1 MPVEKLLNELKNRT
15 PRQALDTR
23 LGKLYE
29 GEQVHLARVLGIDK
43 PQISNLFTYINQVF
57 GELKIAAILTD
68 EEVEELLVLF
78 KKREREIKN
87 LRAAYDSLLIQAAER
102 VKK

>member
-1 MPVEKLLNELKNRT
+1 MSVEKLLNELKSRA
-15 PRQALDTR
+15 PRQVLDAQ

-29 GEQVHLARVLGIDK
+29 DEQVHLARTLGIDK
-43 PQISNLFTYINQVF
+43 PQISNLFTYINQAF

-68 EEVEELLVLF
+68 EEIEELLLLF
-78 KKREREIKN
+78 KEQDREIKV
-87 LRAAYDSLLIQAAER
+87 LHAAYDSLLVQAAEK